1 MGRPEVTASIGQEI
15 ATGAVEGT
23 GHRPEGLKPVPPQES
38 GMLGGI
44 LSLLWWLIKLP
55 IKLILLPYK
64 IVSTIISIV
73 FYAVVLLLIGGVIYY
88 FVFF

>member
-1 MGRPEVTASIGQEI
+1 
-15 ATGAVEGT
+15 
-23 GHRPEGLKPVPPQES
+23 
-38 GMLGGI
+38 MLGGI